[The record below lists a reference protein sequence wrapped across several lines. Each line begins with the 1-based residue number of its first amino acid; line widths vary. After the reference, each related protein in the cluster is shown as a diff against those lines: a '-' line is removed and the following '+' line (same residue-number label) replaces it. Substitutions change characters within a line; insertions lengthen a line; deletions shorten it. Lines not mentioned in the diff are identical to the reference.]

1 MTVHKLQIVIFIFFT
16 YTVLPRKSLIKT
28 PFIFSYRYHCFVL
41 GMLFGI
47 AVRSGSPL
55 SLNIAEP
62 VWKQLAGMPALTI
75 SDLSEVDKDFV
86 PGMMYMYIIKDF
98 LGSTVYVKKIKITIC
113 NLCGTSTSNCYS
125 KQHS

>member
-1 MTVHKLQIVIFIFFT
+1 
-16 YTVLPRKSLIKT
+16 
-28 PFIFSYRYHCFVL
+28 
-41 GMLFGI
+41 MLFGI

-86 PGMMYMYIIKDF
+86 PGMVYISKDF
-98 LGSTVYVKKIKITIC
+98 LGSTV
-113 NLCGTSTSNCYS
+113 NR
-125 KQHS
+125 

>member
-1 MTVHKLQIVIFIFFT
+1 LQWI
-16 YTVLPRKSLIKT
+16 LININNKKYPQLKYASKT
-28 PFIFSYRYHCFVL
+28 PFIFSYRYYCFVL

-113 NLCGTSTSNCYS
+113 NLCTVM
-125 KQHS
+125 

>member
-1 MTVHKLQIVIFIFFT
+1 
-16 YTVLPRKSLIKT
+16 
-28 PFIFSYRYHCFVL
+28 
-41 GMLFGI
+41 MLFGI

-113 NLCGTSTSNCYS
+113 NLCTVM
-125 KQHS
+125 